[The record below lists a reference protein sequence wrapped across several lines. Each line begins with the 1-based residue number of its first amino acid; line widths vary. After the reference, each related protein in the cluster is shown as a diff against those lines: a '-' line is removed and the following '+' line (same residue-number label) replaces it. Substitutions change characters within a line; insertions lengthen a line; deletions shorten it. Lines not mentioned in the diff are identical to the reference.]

1 MHSLA
6 KEFGDNPNKESTSA
20 FTDMDAGSNGAG
32 GVEQVMPFEFG
43 NPIWL

>member
-6 KEFGDNPNKESTSA
+6 REFGDNPNKESISA

-32 GVEQVMPFEFG
+32 GVEQVMPCK
-43 NPIWL
+43 